1 MENLRKFWQEMS
13 EQARAGFVI
22 GVVVIFALTI
32 GAAFWVGRTDYQ
44 PLFTDLG
51 SQDAA
56 TIIGELERMKV
67 PYKLGGDGTKIMVAE
82 ELVYETRLKLMGKG
96 VPLQGGVGF
105 EIFDTSDFGMT
116 EFAQKINYQR
126 ALQGELARTIMAFDE
141 IKYAR
146 VHLVMPETSIFKQ
159 NKAPTKASVTLLL
172 KEGRQLR
179 SEQVLGIQRLVA
191 AAVSGLDTAMVTVL
205 DQRGIALTGSGEENE
220 RTAASGRLGMKKEV
234 EAYLTRKVAEVLD
247 RAFGPGQAMVSI
259 DAALNLD
266 QVKTTREDV
275 VPLTTAHGEVTGAVS
290 KKKLMSQSSAGLL
303 QASDGGSSNQ
313 PGVYTTTEV
322 EYQLGRKVEQIVATP
337 GSIRRLSVGVLV
349 PQGLDE
355 ARLQKLR
362 EVISAAVGL
371 DTNRGDAIALYA
383 VDKFVDGSAVSRS
396 IDGDTTNDAYDSAP
410 KGAMSPSGYLRANAT
425 LLVLVLIVVI
435 LGSITFILLRQRNA
449 PRGRVLSPQERE
461 EMLAEL
467 QQWMGLEGKAS
478 EGEKHT

>member
-1 MENLRKFWQEMS
+1 M
-13 EQARAGFVI
+13 GFVV
-22 GVVVIFALTI
+22 GVVVILALTI
-32 GAAFWVGRTDYQ
+32 GAAFWVGRTNYQ

-56 TIIGELERMKV
+56 TIISELERMKV
-67 PYKLGGDGTKIMVAE
+67 PYKLGGDGTKVMVAE
-82 ELVYETRLKLMGKG
+82 EVVYETRLKLMGKG

-126 ALQGELARTIMAFDE
+126 ALQGELARTIMAFEE

-159 NKAPTKASVTLLL
+159 SKTPTKASVTLLL

-179 SEQVLGIQRLVA
+179 AEQVLGIQRLVA
-191 AAVSGLDTAMVTVL
+191 AAVSGLDASMVTVL

-220 RTAASGRLGMKKEV
+220 RTAASGRLGTKKEV

-247 RAFGPGQAMVSI
+247 RAFGPGQAMVSV
-259 DAALNLD
+259 DATLNLD

-275 VPLTTAHGEVTGAVS
+275 VPLMTERGEVTGAVS
-290 KKKLMSQSSAGLL
+290 KKRLISQSGAGLL
-303 QASDGGSSNQ
+303 QTSNGGSPNQ
-313 PGVYTTTEV
+313 AGAYTTTEV

-337 GSIRRLSVGVLV
+337 GSVRRLSVGVLV

-362 EVISAAVGL
+362 EVVAAAAGL
-371 DTNRGDAIALYA
+371 DIARGDTIALYA
-383 VDKFVDGSAVSRS
+383 VDKFVEGNAVSRG
-396 IDGDTTNDAYDSAP
+396 IDVDDADDASYSGPGKATNAW
-410 KGAMSPSGYLRANAT
+410 ANVSFKEA
-425 LLVLVLIVVI
+425 LLAAVVLVLVLGGIGI
-435 LGSITFILLRQRNA
+435 LLLRQRQTRTA
-449 PRGRVLSPQERE
+449 RELTPQERE

-467 QQWMGLEGKAS
+467 QQWMGLDGKAS
-478 EGEKHT
+478 EGEKRT

>member
-1 MENLRKFWQEMS
+1 MS
-13 EQARAGFVI
+13 EQAKTGFVV
-22 GVVVIFALTI
+22 GVIVIVALAI
-32 GAAFWVGRTDYQ
+32 GAAVWVGRANYQ

-56 TIIGELERMKV
+56 TIIAELERMKV

-105 EIFDTSDFGMT
+105 EIFDSSDFGMT

-126 ALQGELARTIMAFDE
+126 ALQGELARTIMAFE
-141 IKYAR
+141 EVKYAR

-159 NKAPTKASVTLLL
+159 TKAPTKASVTLML

-191 AAVSGLDTAMVTVL
+191 AAVSGLDSSMVTVL

-220 RTAASGRLGMKKEV
+220 RTAASGRLGTKKEV

-247 RAFGPGQAMVSI
+247 RAFGPGQAMVSV
-259 DAALNLD
+259 DATLNLD

-275 VPLTTAHGEVTGAVS
+275 VPLTTARGEPTGAVS
-290 KKKLMSQSSAGLL
+290 KKKLMSQSGAGLL
-303 QASDGGSSNQ
+303 QASDGGSANQ
-313 PGVYTTTEV
+313 PGGYMTTEV

-337 GSIRRLSVGVLV
+337 GSVRRLSVGVLV

-362 EVISAAVGL
+362 EVVAATVGL
-371 DTNRGDAIALYA
+371 DTGRGDAIALYA
-383 VDKFVDGSAVSRS
+383 VDKFVDGNAVSKS
-396 IDGDTTNDAYDSAP
+396 IDVDATNETSYSVPGESTKAWGNI
-410 KGAMSPSGYLRANAT
+410 GANEA
-425 LLVLVLIVVI
+425 VLAVVLVVI
-435 LGSITFILLRQRNA
+435 LGGAAVLLRRQFRTA
-449 PRGRVLSPQERE
+449 RGRRLTPQERE

-467 QQWMGLEGKAS
+467 QQWMGLERKTS
-478 EGEKHT
+478 EGEKPT